1 MKAIGCAGWIVF
13 SLGFAVQAQTPYQS
27 DGAGRVVF
35 LEDSATLKAVRKI
48 EEGEISQKGYRVQV
62 FSESGSG
69 SKSRAMKVRAELG
82 EKFSGLPVYVTY
94 EAPNFKV
101 RVGDFQTFLEA
112 AALCEKARIYYPASY
127 VVEDKIWV
135 KAPRSVRE

>member
-1 MKAIGCAGWIVF
+1 MKA
-13 SLGFAVQAQTPYQS
+13 LGFGGWFLFGLLIAVQAQTPYQS

-35 LEDSATLKAVRKI
+35 LEDSATLKAVKKI
-48 EEGEISQKGYRVQV
+48 ENGEISQKGYRVQV

-69 SKSRAMKVRAELG
+69 SKSRAMKVRAEVS

-112 AALCEKARIYYPASY
+112 AALCEKARTFYPSSY

-135 KAPRSVRE
+135 KAPRSLRE